1 MNEKDTICNLEKRFA
16 IEFSYATLK
25 FAHRKHQGAI
35 KLYITTKGCYK
46 VDSGRL
52 ISFYF
57 PSIYLIKSDYINLT
71 YTYRTD
77 NETQSNR
84 HEGDSHDR

>member
-1 MNEKDTICNLEKRFA
+1 MNEQETIRALKERWA
-16 IEFSYATLK
+16 VDYWYATLK
-25 FAHRKHQGAI
+25 FTRRKHQGVI

-46 VDSGRL
+46 VDSGRF
-52 ISFYF
+52 ISLYF
-57 PSIYLIKSDYINLT
+57 PSLYLIKSDYGTLT

-84 HEGDSHDR
+84 HEGDSHDG

>member
-1 MNEKDTICNLEKRFA
+1 MNEQDTIRALEERWA
-16 IEFSYATLK
+16 IEYWYATLK
-25 FAHRKHQGAI
+25 FARRKHQGVI
-35 KLYITTKGCYK
+35 KLYITTKDAYK
-46 VDSGRL
+46 VDSSRL

-57 PSIYLIKSDYINLT
+57 PSIYLIRSDYNTLT

-84 HEGDSHDR
+84 PKRNTDNG